1 MSTIRLNGL
10 RLTLDET
17 EDFLAAK
24 AAGALGVGASDIL
37 SLEVIHKA
45 LDARRNRPPHFV
57 YAVKICMADTV
68 VLPEALSDGLQI
80 LPFHDEPGIETVSDD
95 STDAPHRGDSDS
107 TTLLS
112 LRAPA
117 GSVAISLLS
126 DRHGIASVAALP
138 RNDNAAQSRRVCRKA
153 PGVVRAPVVIIG
165 SGPAGLFAA
174 YTLAVAGV
182 PVLLLE
188 RGRPIEKRVE
198 DVKKFWEEGVLQP
211 QSNVLF
217 GEGGAGTF
225 SDGKLTSRTKNPY
238 AGLMKKVLVEAGAS
252 PAILTDAKPHIGTDK
267 LRQVIIRMRKKLEAM
282 GCVLQFES
290 QVTDFVIRRGEVAA
304 VIVNTEREIK
314 TSHVILAIGQSA
326 DDTYEKLHERGVK
339 IAPKPFAMGLR
350 VEHPQALI
358 NKIQYGRWA
367 GHPKLPPAEYFVTAA
382 VKETNRSVYTFCM
395 CPGGQVIG
403 CSAFPGLVITNGMSK
418 SKRNGEFANS
428 AIVVNVRVEDF
439 AGAGEPL
446 NGLVFRSHWE
456 REAFRAGGSNYRAP
470 AQRITDF
477 LKNQSSG
484 TVGRTSFLPGVK
496 AVQLAEVLPSF
507 VADALRNG
515 IRQFDQKMKGFI
527 TQDAHLIGVETRT
540 SSPVRICRS
549 PDGQSESVSGIYPC
563 GEGAGY
569 AGGIISSALDG
580 MKAAQCVIT
589 ALGGSQ

>member
-1 MSTIRLNGL
+1 MKVIRLNGL

-17 EDFLAAK
+17 EECLPAK
-24 AAGALGVGASDIL
+24 ATRALGVSANDIL
-37 SLEVIHKA
+37 LLEVIQKA

-57 YAVKICMADTV
+57 YAVKISMADTV
-68 VLPEALSDGLQI
+68 MLPEALSDGLQI
-80 LPFHDEPGIETVSDD
+80 LPFHDEPDIETVSNV
-95 STDAPHRGDSDS
+95 STDVPHRFDSDS
-107 TTLLS
+107 ATFLS
-112 LRAPA
+112 LR
-117 GSVAISLLS
+117 GSVATEAISCRS
-126 DRHGIASVAALP
+126 DNKEIASLP
-138 RNDNAAQSRRVCRKA
+138 AGARNDNAAQSRRVYRKA
-153 PGVVRAPVVIIG
+153 PGVVRPPVVVAG
-165 SGPAGLFAA
+165 GGPAGLFAA

-238 AGLMKKVLVEAGAS
+238 AGLVKKVLVEAGAS

-290 QVTDFVIRRGEVAA
+290 QVTDFVIRRDEVDA

-326 DDTYEKLHERGVK
+326 DDTYQKLHERGVK
-339 IAPKPFAMGLR
+339 IEPKPFAMGLR

-358 NKIQYGRWA
+358 NEIQHSRWS

-382 VKETNRSVYTFCM
+382 VKELNRSVYTFCM

-403 CSAFPGLVITNGMSK
+403 CSAFPGVVITNGMSK
-418 SKRNGEFANS
+418 SERGGEYANS
-428 AIVVNVRVEDF
+428 AVVVNVRVEDF

-456 REAFRAGGSNYRAP
+456 REAFRVGGSNYCAP
-470 AQRITDF
+470 AQKVTDF

-484 TVGRTSFLPGVK
+484 PVGRTSFLPGVK
-496 AVQLAEVLPSF
+496 DAELAEVLPSF

-527 TQDAHLIGVETRT
+527 TQEANLIGVETRT

-549 PDGQSESVSGIYPC
+549 PDGQSESVRGLYPC

-569 AGGIISSALDG
+569 AGGIVSSALDG
-580 MKAAQCVIT
+580 MKVAQYVIRV
-589 ALGGSQ
+589 LRGSP